1 MALIRGTNGKCPCPI
16 CLVPKTEQHD
26 LGKTFRERTAYQS
39 QTVVEH
45 AMHLSRE
52 KAEKHLKKNGLRPIR
67 VREMVL
73 LLLFLCDQYVIR
85 MHSGLLTTRIRIAYC
100 LSIHCIL
107 MTQVSMVD
115 ICGQR

>member
-85 MHSGLLTTRIRIAYC
+85 MHSGLSPQGKLPLAYEQTR
-100 LSIHCIL
+100 SW
-107 MTQVSMVD
+107 
-115 ICGQR
+115 